1 MRRVVRV
8 LLPVMMLTT
17 VLACSRASTRSDGGD
32 RDTITEAEIA
42 SSSATTAYEAVH
54 RLRGNFLS
62 NRGKT
67 TILGKSSAM
76 PIVYLDGVR
85 FGEVN
90 SLRNISATTVQAI
103 RLYRAWE
110 AQQKYG
116 NDVMGGVIEVTTK
129 Q

>member
-1 MRRVVRV
+1 
-8 LLPVMMLTT
+8 MMTIAS
-17 VLACSRASTRSDGGD
+17 LACTRASNRPESGD

-42 SSSATTAYEAVH
+42 SSSAANAYEAVQ

-67 TILGKSSAM
+67 TILGKSSPM

-85 FGEVN
+85 FGEIS

-103 RLYRAWE
+103 RLYRSWE

>member
-1 MRRVVRV
+1 MPRAARLLLLMV
-8 LLPVMMLTT
+8 LPI
-17 VLACSRASTRSDGGD
+17 LACSRASNRPSAGD
-32 RDTITEAEIA
+32 RDTITEEEIA
-42 SSSATTAYEAVH
+42 TSSAVNAYEAVQ

-67 TILGKSSAM
+67 TILGKSSSM
-76 PIVYLDGVR
+76 PTVYLDGVR
-85 FGEVN
+85 YGDIQ
-90 SLRNISATTVQAI
+90 SLRNISASQVQAI
-103 RLYRAWE
+103 RLYRAFD

>member
-1 MRRVVRV
+1 MPRAARLLLLLV
-8 LLPVMMLTT
+8 LPI
-17 VLACSRASTRSDGGD
+17 LACTRASSRPGTGD
-32 RDTITEAEIA
+32 RDTITEDEIA
-42 SSSATTAYEAVH
+42 SSSAVNAYEAVQ

-67 TILGKSSAM
+67 TILGKSSPM
-76 PIVYLDGVR
+76 PVVYLDGVR
-85 FGEVN
+85 YGEVQ
-90 SLRNISATTVQAI
+90 SLRNISATQVQAI
-103 RLYRAWE
+103 HLYRAYD

>member
-1 MRRVVRV
+1 MPRAARLLLLLV
-8 LLPVMMLTT
+8 LPI
-17 VLACSRASTRSDGGD
+17 LACTRASNRPATGD
-32 RDTITEAEIA
+32 RDTITEEEIA
-42 SSSATTAYEAVH
+42 SSSAVNAYEAVQ

-76 PIVYLDGVR
+76 PVVFLDGVR
-85 FGEVN
+85 YGEVQ
-90 SLRNISATTVQAI
+90 SLRNISATQVQTI
-103 RLYRAWE
+103 RLYRAYD

>member
-1 MRRVVRV
+1 MPRAARLLLMMV
-8 LLPVMMLTT
+8 LPI
-17 VLACSRASTRSDGGD
+17 LACTRASNRPGTGD
-32 RDTITEAEIA
+32 RDTITEQEIA
-42 SSSATTAYEAVH
+42 TSSAVNAYEAVQ

-85 FGEVN
+85 YGEVQ
-90 SLRNISATTVQAI
+90 SLRNISASQVQAI
-103 RLYRAWE
+103 RLYRAYD

>member
-1 MRRVVRV
+1 MPRAARLLLMMV
-8 LLPVMMLTT
+8 LPI
-17 VLACSRASTRSDGGD
+17 LACTRASNRPGTGD
-32 RDTITEAEIA
+32 RDTITEQEIA
-42 SSSATTAYEAVH
+42 TSSAVNAYEAVQ

-67 TILGKSSAM
+67 TILGKSSAL

-85 FGEVN
+85 YGEVQ
-90 SLRNISATTVQAI
+90 SLRNISASQVQAI
-103 RLYRAWE
+103 RLYRAYD

-116 NDVMGGVIEVTTK
+116 NDLTGGVIEVTTK

>member
-8 LLPVMMLTT
+8 LLPIVIVS
-17 VLACSRASTRSDGGD
+17 VLACTRASNRANGGD

-42 SSSATTAYEAVH
+42 SISATNAYEAVQ

-67 TILGKSSAM
+67 TILGKSSPM

>member
-8 LLPVMMLTT
+8 LLPMVMMS
-17 VLACSRASTRSDGGD
+17 VLACARASNGPGSGD

-42 SSSATTAYEAVH
+42 SSSATNAFEAVQ

-67 TILGKSSAM
+67 TILGKSSPM

>member
-1 MRRVVRV
+1 MPRAARLLLLMV
-8 LLPVMMLTT
+8 LPI
-17 VLACSRASTRSDGGD
+17 LACTRASNRPGTGD
-32 RDTITEAEIA
+32 RDTITEEEIA
-42 SSSATTAYEAVH
+42 TSSAVNAYEAVQ

-67 TILGKSSAM
+67 TILGKSSPM

-85 FGEVN
+85 YGEVQT
-90 SLRNISATTVQAI
+90 LRNISASQVQAI
-103 RLYRAWE
+103 RLYRAYD

>member
-1 MRRVVRV
+1 MPRAARLLLLMV
-8 LLPVMMLTT
+8 LPI
-17 VLACSRASTRSDGGD
+17 LACTRASNRPGTGD
-32 RDTITEAEIA
+32 RDTITEDEIA
-42 SSSATTAYEAVH
+42 SSSAVNAYEAVQ

-67 TILGKSSAM
+67 TILGKSSAL

-85 FGEVN
+85 YGEVQ
-90 SLRNISATTVQAI
+90 SLRNISASQVQAI
-103 RLYRAWE
+103 RLYRAYD

>member
-1 MRRVVRV
+1 MPRAARLLLLMV
-8 LLPVMMLTT
+8 LPI
-17 VLACSRASTRSDGGD
+17 LACTRASNRPGTGD
-32 RDTITEAEIA
+32 RDTITEEEIA
-42 SSSATTAYEAVH
+42 SSSAVNAYEAVQ

-67 TILGKSSAM
+67 TILGKSSPM

-85 FGEVN
+85 YGEVQ
-90 SLRNISATTVQAI
+90 SLRNISATQVQAI
-103 RLYRAWE
+103 RLYRAYD

>member
-1 MRRVVRV
+1 MRRAIRV
-8 LLPVMMLTT
+8 FLPMMMATT
-17 VLACSRASTRSDGGD
+17 VLACARAGNRPDAGD

-42 SSSATTAYEAVH
+42 SSSAVNAYEAVQ

-67 TILGKSSAM
+67 TILGKSSAL

-85 FGEVN
+85 FGEVQ
-90 SLRNISATTVQAI
+90 SLRNISASQVEAI

>member
-1 MRRVVRV
+1 MRRVARV
-8 LLPVMMLTT
+8 LLPMMAIAT
-17 VLACSRASTRSDGGD
+17 LACTRAGNRPGGGD

-42 SSSATTAYEAVH
+42 SSSAANAYEAVQ

-67 TILGKSSAM
+67 TILGRSSPM

-85 FGEVN
+85 FGEIS
-90 SLRNISATTVQAI
+90 SLRNISATTVQTI

>member
-1 MRRVVRV
+1 MPRAARLLLLMV
-8 LLPVMMLTT
+8 LPI
-17 VLACSRASTRSDGGD
+17 LACTRASNRPGTGD
-32 RDTITEAEIA
+32 RDTITEEEIA
-42 SSSATTAYEAVH
+42 SSSAVNAYEAVQ

-85 FGEVN
+85 YGEVQ
-90 SLRNISATTVQAI
+90 SLRNISASQVQAI
-103 RLYRAWE
+103 RLYRAYD